1 LTTGA
6 IPGRGG
12 VGMVDQ
18 LVDYMVDLL
27 CVVDQL
33 VDYMVDLLC
42 VVDQLVDYMVDYM
55 LVDYMSFCGGF

>member
-1 LTTGA
+1 MTTGA

-33 VDYMVDLLC
+33 VDYMVD
-42 VVDQLVDYMVDYM
+42 YM

>member
-1 LTTGA
+1 MTTGA

-33 VDYMVDLLC
+33 VDYMVD
-42 VVDQLVDYMVDYM
+42 YMLVDYM
-55 LVDYMSFCGGF
+55 LVDYMLVDSMVHLRSPT